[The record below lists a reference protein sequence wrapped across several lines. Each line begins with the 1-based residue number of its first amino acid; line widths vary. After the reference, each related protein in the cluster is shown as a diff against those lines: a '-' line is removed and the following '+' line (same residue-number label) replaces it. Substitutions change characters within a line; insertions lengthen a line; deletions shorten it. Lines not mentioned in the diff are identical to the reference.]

1 MRRAKV
7 SIVGAGMVGSTTAQC
22 IVQKDLADVVLLDIK
37 EEIARGKALD
47 IWEAS
52 PLNGFQGVIHGT
64 ADYTFTKDSDIAV
77 ITAGIPRKPG
87 MTREELLEINGKI
100 VVNVVR
106 DIIEYS
112 PEAIIIVVTNPVD
125 ALTYASKKF
134 LDLPRNR
141 IIGMS
146 GMLDSSRL
154 RSFIALEL
162 NISPQDVTAMVIGA
176 HTEKYML
183 PLLRLANVNGVPI
196 AELLDKDTLQRLAE
210 RTKMA
215 GAEIVSL
222 LKTGSAYYAPAMAI
236 TEMVEAILRDKRS
249 IMPCSVCLEGE
260 YGLRDCAICVPAVLG
275 KEGIEKIIEIPLSPE
290 EMAQLQ
296 EGGAAIK
303 EMIEWIK
310 L

>member
-1 MRRAKV
+1 MRRYKV
-7 SIVGAGMVGSTTAQC
+7 SIVGAGMVGSTAAQC
-22 IVQKDLADVVLLDIK
+22 IVQKDLADVVLVDIR
-37 EEIARGKALD
+37 EEVAKGKALD

-52 PLNGFQGVIHGT
+52 PLNGFQGTIQGT
-64 ADYTFTKDSDIAV
+64 ADYALTKDTDVAV

-87 MTREELLEINGKI
+87 MTREELLGINGKI

-125 ALTYASKKF
+125 VLTYAAKKIV
-134 LDLPRNR
+134 DLPRTQ
-141 IIGMS
+141 IIGMA

-162 NISPQDVTAMVIGA
+162 NVSPQDVTAMVIGA
-176 HTEKYML
+176 HTEKYMM
-183 PLLRLANVNGVPI
+183 PLLRLANVNGVPVT
-196 AELLDKDTLQRLAE
+196 ELLDEDTLQRLAE

-236 TEMVEAILRDKRS
+236 SEMVEAILRDEKS

-260 YGLRDCAICVPAVLG
+260 YGLTDCALCVPTVLG
-275 KEGIEKIIEIPLSPE
+275 KEGMEKIIEIELQPE
-290 EMAQLQ
+290 EITQMK
-296 EGGAAIK
+296 EGAAAIK
-303 EMIEWIK
+303 EMIGCMKI
-310 L
+310 